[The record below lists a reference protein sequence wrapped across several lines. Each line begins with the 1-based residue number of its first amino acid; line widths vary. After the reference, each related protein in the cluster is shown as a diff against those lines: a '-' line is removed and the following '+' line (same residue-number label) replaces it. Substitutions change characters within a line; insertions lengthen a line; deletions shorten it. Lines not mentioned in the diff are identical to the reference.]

1 MDKNYIIT
9 LAQKQVDKLAWK
21 ILWKKISDNAKEKRA
36 LEKERRTLE
45 KERCMNDKVKEKLS
59 SVLDEAS
66 KHLEVT
72 EKLEAVSNEKLKKI
86 FSSDINKKCNKL
98 IEKYNEAIV
107 TYERMTREALAEKDK
122 FSRLSP
128 SIKNEIIRRNFW
140 PLWVS
145 DPNWPWLKDVSFTIQ
160 TIITAK

>member
-1 MDKNYIIT
+1 M
-9 LAQKQVDKLAWK
+9 V
-21 ILWKKISDNAKEKRA
+21 SDNK
-36 LEKERRTLE
+36 KERRTLE

-86 FSSDINKKCNKL
+86 FSSDVNKKCNKL

-128 SIKNEIIRRNFW
+128 DIKNEIIRRNF
-140 PLWVS
+140 
-145 DPNWPWLKDVSFTIQ
+145 
-160 TIITAK
+160 